1 MPWLILTVFH
11 FAFLCYSATGKQVE
25 ARDLLRSLLQVARE
39 YKIRKISDASVKLL
53 IKMAVKYEQEEA
65 DVMNMS
71 RTSFLTMTSFLPG

>member
-1 MPWLILTVFH
+1 MILTVFH

-25 ARDLLRSLLQVARE
+25 ARDLLRSLLQVAR
-39 YKIRKISDASVKLL
+39 KIRKIIDASVKLL

-71 RTSFLTMTSFLPG
+71 RTSFLSMTSFLPG